1 MFFFFRARIREI
13 CSDRDDEAP
22 ARNIIS
28 VRCERARRVSWN
40 RWSAREDFIQWR
52 IVRSLDLLTPSDF
65 CSVGDTFEK
74 CGA

>member
-1 MFFFFRARIREI
+1 MFFFRARIQEI
-13 CSDRDDEAP
+13 CNDQDDEAP

-28 VRCERARRVSWN
+28 VRCKRARGVSWN

-65 CSVGDTFEK
+65 CSGGDTFEK